1 MTLETILSAFEEAL
15 ELERELGTRTVE
27 IDRALLRSEGN
38 VSGSSGDTG
47 DKGLKGF
54 KGLKGVS
61 EDGGDL
67 AGDKGLKGLNG
78 ANGLKGLN
86 GTNGLKGSNGDD
98 GVNGSKGVN
107 SDGTGVSAAD
117 ARADFAFLL
126 ECEPEGPVA
135 ELLPKMSEA
144 IGYGPNGVKINDP
157 SARVLIVMG
166 REAMA
171 KWLPG
176 VKARPGQ
183 WVQRE
188 GVPALITA
196 SPTKTYRFFGHDPA
210 KIRALKLRL
219 WADLKAA
226 LARLGKTPPGRA

>member
-1 MTLETILSAFEEAL
+1 MSNVNEILTAFEEAL

-27 IDRALLRSEGN
+27 IDRALLRCSPEPMVAPARGASDSREN
-38 VSGSSGDTG
+38 SGSSAT
-47 DKGLKGF
+47 
-54 KGLKGVS
+54 S
-61 EDGGDL
+61 
-67 AGDKGLKGLNG
+67 
-78 ANGLKGLN
+78 
-86 GTNGLKGSNGDD
+86 GSRASSGSSMPRLPET
-98 GVNGSKGVN
+98 VNDS
-107 SDGTGVSAAD
+107 SAAG

-126 ECEPEGPVA
+126 EGEPQGPVA

-144 IGYGPNGVKINDP
+144 IGYGPDGVKVNDP
-157 SARVLIVMG
+157 SARVLIVLG
-166 REAMA
+166 SDAMA

-183 WVQRE
+183 WVQRGE
-188 GVPALITA
+188 TPALVTA

-226 LARLGKTPPGRA
+226 LARIGKTPPVR

>member
-1 MTLETILSAFEEAL
+1 MSNVNEILTAFEEAL

-27 IDRALLRSEGN
+27 IDRALLRCSPEAMAAPARGASDPREN
-38 VSGSSGDTG
+38 SGSSAT
-47 DKGLKGF
+47 
-54 KGLKGVS
+54 S
-61 EDGGDL
+61 
-67 AGDKGLKGLNG
+67 
-78 ANGLKGLN
+78 
-86 GTNGLKGSNGDD
+86 GSRASSGSSMPRLPET
-98 GVNGSKGVN
+98 VNDS
-107 SDGTGVSAAD
+107 SAAG

-126 ECEPEGPVA
+126 EGEPQGPVA

-144 IGYGPNGVKINDP
+144 IGYGPDGVKVNDR
-157 SARVLIVMG
+157 SARVLIVLG
-166 REAMA
+166 SDAMA

-183 WVQRE
+183 WVQRGE
-188 GVPALITA
+188 TPALVTA

-226 LARLGKTPPGRA
+226 LARIGKTPPVR

>member
-1 MTLETILSAFEEAL
+1 MSNVNEILTAFEEAL

-27 IDRALLRSEGN
+27 IDRALLRCSPEAMAAPARGASDSREN
-38 VSGSSGDTG
+38 SSSSATSGSRASSGSSMPRLPET
-47 DKGLKGF
+47 
-54 KGLKGVS
+54 
-61 EDGGDL
+61 
-67 AGDKGLKGLNG
+67 
-78 ANGLKGLN
+78 
-86 GTNGLKGSNGDD
+86 
-98 GVNGSKGVN
+98 VNDS
-107 SDGTGVSAAD
+107 SAAG

-126 ECEPEGPVA
+126 EGEPQGPVA

-144 IGYGPNGVKINDP
+144 IGYGPDGVKVNDP
-157 SARVLIVMG
+157 SARVLIVLG
-166 REAMA
+166 SDAMA

-183 WVQRE
+183 WVQRGE
-188 GVPALITA
+188 TPALVTA

-226 LARLGKTPPGRA
+226 LARIGKTPPVR

>member
-27 IDRALLRSEGN
+27 IDRALLRSSPAPMAEPARGASDSREAGRASGPS
-38 VSGSSGDTG
+38 VSSVSSGSSGSS
-47 DKGLKGF
+47 
-54 KGLKGVS
+54 VS
-61 EDGGDL
+61 SGSSGASGSSE
-67 AGDKGLKGLNG
+67 AGSP
-78 ANGLKGLN
+78 
-86 GTNGLKGSNGDD
+86 GTASE
-98 GVNGSKGVN
+98 S
-107 SDGTGVSAAD
+107 SAAG

-126 ECEPEGPVA
+126 EGEPEGPVA

-157 SARVLIVMG
+157 SARVLIVLG
-166 REAMA
+166 SEALA

-219 WADLKAA
+219 WADLNAA

>member
-1 MTLETILSAFEEAL
+1 MSNVNEILTAFEEAL

-27 IDRALLRSEGN
+27 IDRALLRCSPEAMAAPARGASDSREN
-38 VSGSSGDTG
+38 SGSSAT
-47 DKGLKGF
+47 
-54 KGLKGVS
+54 S
-61 EDGGDL
+61 
-67 AGDKGLKGLNG
+67 
-78 ANGLKGLN
+78 
-86 GTNGLKGSNGDD
+86 GSRASSGSSMPRLPET
-98 GVNGSKGVN
+98 VNDS
-107 SDGTGVSAAD
+107 SAAG

-126 ECEPEGPVA
+126 EGEPQGPVA

-144 IGYGPNGVKINDP
+144 IGYGPDGVKVNDP
-157 SARVLIVMG
+157 SARVLIVLG
-166 REAMA
+166 SDAMA

-183 WVQRE
+183 WVQRGE
-188 GVPALITA
+188 TPALVTA

-226 LARLGKTPPGRA
+226 LARIGKTPPVR

>member
-1 MTLETILSAFEEAL
+1 MSSVNEILTAFEEAL

-27 IDRALLRSEGN
+27 IDRALLRCSPAPMAVPACGASGSRETSSSSGSR
-38 VSGSSGDTG
+38 VSSGSSSSSATRTSSGSSMSSFPET
-47 DKGLKGF
+47 
-54 KGLKGVS
+54 
-61 EDGGDL
+61 
-67 AGDKGLKGLNG
+67 
-78 ANGLKGLN
+78 AND
-86 GTNGLKGSNGDD
+86 S
-98 GVNGSKGVN
+98 
-107 SDGTGVSAAD
+107 SAAG

-126 ECEPEGPVA
+126 ECEPQGPVA

-144 IGYGPNGVKINDP
+144 IGYGPDGVKVNDP
-157 SARVLIVMG
+157 SARVLIVLG
-166 REAMA
+166 SDALA

-183 WVQRE
+183 WVMRGE
-188 GVPALITA
+188 TPALVTA

-226 LARLGKTPPGRA
+226 LAKLGKKPPVRG

>member
-1 MTLETILSAFEEAL
+1 VTLETILSAFEEAL

-27 IDRALLRSEGN
+27 IDRALLRCPPAPRTVPVRGASDSSEDSRPSSSSGASISSGSSISG
-38 VSGSSGDTG
+38 VSSGSSGS
-47 DKGLKGF
+47 
-54 KGLKGVS
+54 S
-61 EDGGDL
+61 EARSPGT
-67 AGDKGLKGLNG
+67 AGDSG
-78 ANGLKGLN
+78 AAGAQ
-86 GTNGLKGSNGDD
+86 
-98 GVNGSKGVN
+98 V
-107 SDGTGVSAAD
+107 
-117 ARADFAFLL
+117 DFAFLL
-126 ECEPEGPVA
+126 EGEPEGPVA

-157 SARVLIVMG
+157 SARVLIVLG
-166 REAMA
+166 SEALA

-188 GVPALITA
+188 GVPALVTA

-226 LARLGKTPPGRA
+226 LARLGKTPPAR

>member
-1 MTLETILSAFEEAL
+1 MSNVNEILTAFEEAL

-27 IDRALLRSEGN
+27 IDRALLRCSPEAMAAPARGASDSREN
-38 VSGSSGDTG
+38 SGSSAT
-47 DKGLKGF
+47 
-54 KGLKGVS
+54 S
-61 EDGGDL
+61 
-67 AGDKGLKGLNG
+67 
-78 ANGLKGLN
+78 
-86 GTNGLKGSNGDD
+86 GSRASSGSSMPRLPET
-98 GVNGSKGVN
+98 VNDS
-107 SDGTGVSAAD
+107 SAAG

-126 ECEPEGPVA
+126 EGEPQGPVA

-144 IGYGPNGVKINDP
+144 IGYGPDGVKVNDP
-157 SARVLIVMG
+157 SARVLIVLG
-166 REAMA
+166 SDAMA

-183 WVQRE
+183 WVLRGE
-188 GVPALITA
+188 TPALVTA

-226 LARLGKTPPGRA
+226 LARIGKTPPVR

>member
-1 MTLETILSAFEEAL
+1 MTLEAILSAFEEAL
-15 ELERELGTRTVE
+15 ELERELGTRTVD
-27 IDRALLRSEGN
+27 IDRALLRCSPAPRATPVRGASDSREDSRPSSSSGASIS
-38 VSGSSGDTG
+38 SGSSGS
-47 DKGLKGF
+47 
-54 KGLKGVS
+54 S
-61 EDGGDL
+61 EARSPGT
-67 AGDKGLKGLNG
+67 AGDSG
-78 ANGLKGLN
+78 AAGAQ
-86 GTNGLKGSNGDD
+86 
-98 GVNGSKGVN
+98 V
-107 SDGTGVSAAD
+107 
-117 ARADFAFLL
+117 DFAFLL
-126 ECEPEGPVA
+126 EGEPEGPVA

-157 SARVLIVMG
+157 SARVLIVLG
-166 REAMA
+166 SEALA

-188 GVPALITA
+188 GVPALVTA

-226 LARLGKTPPGRA
+226 LARIGKTPPVR